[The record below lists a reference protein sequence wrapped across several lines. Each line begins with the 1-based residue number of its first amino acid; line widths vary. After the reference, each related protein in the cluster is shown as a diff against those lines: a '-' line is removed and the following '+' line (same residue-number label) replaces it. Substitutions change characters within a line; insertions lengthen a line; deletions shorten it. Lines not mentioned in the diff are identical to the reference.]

1 MKGLIGKKVGM
12 NQMFDD
18 KGNVIPVTLI
28 SLGPC
33 VVMDIKTME
42 KSNYSAL
49 KLCYE
54 EQKEQRIKKPLLG
67 QFKKAKIAPT
77 KTVKEIRFSSDKD
90 IEQYSIGDKIDISIF
105 EENKMVKVTGITKG
119 KGFAGVMKRWNFKG
133 APASHGAHENH
144 RSAGSVGA
152 GTDPGRVVP
161 GKKMPGHMGNAKMTV
176 KNLQLMKI
184 DTENNIIAVKGAIPG
199 CTKSLVIVRQ
209 D

>member
-1 MKGLIGKKVGM
+1 MKGLIGRKVGM
-12 NQMFDD
+12 NQMFDE
-18 KGNVIPVTLI
+18 KGNVTPVTLI

-33 VVMDIKTME
+33 VVMDIKTIE

-54 EQKEQRIKKPLLG
+54 EQKEKRIKKPLLG
-67 QFKKAKIAPT
+67 QFKKAKISPA
-77 KTVKEIRFSSDKD
+77 KTIKEIRFNNDKE
-90 IEQYSIGDKIDISIF
+90 IEQYSIGDKIDLSIF
-105 EENKMVKVTGITKG
+105 EENKPVKVTGITKG
-119 KGFAGVMKRWNFKG
+119 KGFAGVMKRWHFKG

-144 RSAGSVGA
+144 RGAGSVGA

-184 DTENNIIAVKGAIPG
+184 DTENSIIAVKGAIPG